1 MREETLMYNDTV
13 QDEILKFMGN
23 KIKHDF
29 LEGNRDVNL
38 DLSVAEASKLYNA
51 GDDIRAMAESGK
63 LQELHQRCTDQAK
76 AVENGYIKVMDQ
88 LDKTLHAVCEAE
100 QDIYDELID
109 SDIEGL
115 MRLDNGEQGKTI
127 FNVLSFVD
135 GMTPLENYEIV
146 RRVADQ
152 KGDSDVVLAEKNL
165 RALLSTRAH
174 IMKAKAT
181 VQ

>member
-1 MREETLMYNDTV
+1 
-13 QDEILKFMGN
+13 
-23 KIKHDF
+23 
-29 LEGNRDVNL
+29 
-38 DLSVAEASKLYNA
+38 
-51 GDDIRAMAESGK
+51 
-63 LQELHQRCTDQAK
+63 
-76 AVENGYIKVMDQ
+76 MDQ

>member
-63 LQELHQRCTDQAK
+63 LQELH
-76 AVENGYIKVMDQ
+76 
-88 LDKTLHAVCEAE
+88 
-100 QDIYDELID
+100 
-109 SDIEGL
+109 
-115 MRLDNGEQGKTI
+115 
-127 FNVLSFVD
+127 
-135 GMTPLENYEIV
+135 
-146 RRVADQ
+146 
-152 KGDSDVVLAEKNL
+152 
-165 RALLSTRAH
+165 
-174 IMKAKAT
+174 
-181 VQ
+181 